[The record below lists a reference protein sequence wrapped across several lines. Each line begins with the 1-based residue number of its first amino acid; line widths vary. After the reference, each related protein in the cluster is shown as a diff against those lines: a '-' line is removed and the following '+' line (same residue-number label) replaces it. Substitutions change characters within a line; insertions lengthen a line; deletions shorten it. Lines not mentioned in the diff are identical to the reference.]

1 MTFVTHTLD
10 CHFSVFILSKAS
22 VVVKCDMNSNVIES
36 GHLEVVGPVLLAL
49 GLSM

>member
-1 MTFVTHTLD
+1 MIFMTHALD
-10 CHFSVFILSKAS
+10 HHFSVFILSKAS
-22 VVVKCDMNSNVIES
+22 DVVECDTNSIVIES